1 MNDTP
6 TLVQFNAGW
15 ERDGTSADGLP
26 YYRQTIRI
34 RMDRPPYLGIERVA
48 DESDIAEHP
57 MPFQLFQKE
66 QAARKQSYS
75 EGYPLSMWPA
85 CNEAEF
91 KMLTDRD
98 ITTVEQLAKFARDK
112 RGAPTGM
119 PAELQALAD
128 RAKKLLELQKGA
140 AKYEDL
146 LKDRDGRIE
155 ALEEQL
161 KDAVVTIAT
170 QKSLIGTLQSRI
182 AG

>member
-34 RMDRPPYLGIERVA
+34 RMDRPPYLGVERVA
-48 DESDIAEHP
+48 DEADMAEHP

-75 EGYPLSMWPA
+75 EGYPLCMWPA
-85 CNEAEF
+85 VGEAEF
-91 KMLTDRD
+91 RMLVDRD
-98 ITTVEQLAKFARDK
+98 ITTVQQLAGLHKK
-112 RGAPTGM
+112 HPNM
-119 PAELQALAD
+119 PSELKDLAE
-128 RAKKLLELQKGA
+128 RAAKLLALQKGA
-140 AKYEDL
+140 PKFEEL
-146 LKDRDGRIE
+146 LKDRDGKIE
-155 ALEEQL
+155 ALSEQV
-161 KDAVVTIAT
+161 KDAMATIASQKT
-170 QKSLIGTLQSRI
+170 QIDQLTRRN

>member
-34 RMDRPPYLGIERVA
+34 RMDRPPYLGVERVA
-48 DESDIAEHP
+48 DEQDMAEHP

-75 EGYPLSMWPA
+75 EGYPLSLWPSV
-85 CNEAEF
+85 NEAEF
-91 KMLTDRD
+91 KMLVDRD
-98 ITTVEQLAKFARDK
+98 ITTVQQLAGLHKK
-112 RGAPTGM
+112 NPNM
-119 PAELQALAD
+119 PSELKELAE
-128 RAKKLLELQKGA
+128 RAAKLLALQKGA
-140 AKYEDL
+140 PKFEEIL
-146 LKDRDGRIE
+146 RDRDGKIE
-155 ALEEQL
+155 ALEEQV
-161 KDAVVTIAT
+161 KDAMTTIAT
-170 QKSLIGTLQSRI
+170 QRGELDRLRARI